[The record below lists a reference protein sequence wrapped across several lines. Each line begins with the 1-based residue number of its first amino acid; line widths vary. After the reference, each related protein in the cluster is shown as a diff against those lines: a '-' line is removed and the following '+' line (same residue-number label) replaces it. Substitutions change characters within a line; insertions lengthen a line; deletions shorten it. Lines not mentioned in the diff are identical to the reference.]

1 MVWFPYLCMVDMV
14 CETYTNGCRKALC
27 INLSLFSH
35 QCLLFLNIGKYISD
49 QLSEENLVLDR
60 LIISQ
65 LDISLYSHCF
75 SA

>member
-1 MVWFPYLCMVDMV
+1 MVWFPYLCVADMV

-27 INLSLFSH
+27 INLSPFSH